1 MRGRRLEVTWHP
13 QDQPDTLW
21 AAYRAEHDIEL
32 RTRLHGLWLLR
43 SGRSLADTAASVGVH
58 YRSVQRWVDWYRAG
72 GLPAVLSHKMGGTGR
87 QPYLSEQAQRQVG
100 DEVASGR
107 FRTAAEIG
115 EWIAEQHGVNYRIG
129 GLYSLLA
136 RLECRPKVPRPVHAK
151 ADQQEQDSWK
161 KGGSVRLSAAHG

>member
-1 MRGRRLEVTWHP
+1 MRGRRLEVTWRP
-13 QDQPDTLW
+13 QDQPDVLK
-21 AAYRAEHDIEL
+21 AAYKAEQDIEM

-43 SGRSLADTAASVGVH
+43 TGRTVADTAATVGVH

-72 GLPAVLSHKMGGTGR
+72 GVAAVLSHKMGGTGR
-87 QPYLSEQAQRQVG
+87 QPYLSEQAQQQVA
-100 DEVASGR
+100 DEVATGR

-151 ADQQEQDSWK
+151 ADHQQQDSWK
-161 KGGSVRLSAAHG
+161 KGGSVRLSATHG